1 MPPKKQKQ
9 KPNQKAK
16 ASSSSSKSKPQS
28 SNAPRPATKLQISA
42 ENERRLRRL
51 LLNSGTLP
59 VTSAA
64 PTPENP
70 ISRAQKAKKLRSIYE
85 KLSCEGFTSD
95 QIERALSALNDGAT
109 FEAALDWL
117 CLNLLGNEL
126 PLKFSSGTST
136 VSREGA
142 EGAEGSIS
150 IISTA
155 RADWAP
161 SQPPLTE
168 VDDQILGVSIRT
180 KGSRGDDVMDLG
192 KPSQADWIRQYMKQ
206 QEEQEEWDA
215 LSGDASDDG
224 GSAGEATDP
233 SSRAVSIAKE
243 YHDARL
249 AAVEAKEKGNKKDQ
263 ELAGLRIR
271 KLKQEMS
278 SLGLSDDI
286 LVLVSGDE
294 RTSNCFTDRM
304 QRDSESLLNPNS
316 RALPDE
322 GDVPESAI
330 LDGEPMDEGN
340 MVEQCGLKLSEDVSD
355 PLGIPDPLRVDV
367 QEEEEPGDVD
377 FSNLFCEDP
386 SISTTLPREVLKMQK
401 KERMVQ
407 LVNGQNLAKIDDIWR
422 KGDPGKI
429 PKAVLH
435 QLCQRSGWEAPKY
448 SKVFGNERGFSYAV
462 SVLRT
467 ATGRGKSRKAGG
479 LITLQLPDQYG
490 SFETAEEAQNAVAA
504 FALYRLFPDLPVHQ
518 IVLEPYS
525 SLIMKCQEGETLT
538 NLEHT
543 EDIRRAD
550 FVDSLLSTDNSGPTT
565 SADVSFHEK
574 LVKSQDQETTS
585 ADVSAEKA
593 ERMNYHKQ
601 VESRFLKQDFEG
613 KLKLQRYQEMLKA
626 RAALPIAQLKGHLL
640 HLLKENDVVVV
651 CGETGCGK
659 TTQVPQ
665 FILDDM
671 IASSQGGYCS
681 IVCTQPRRI
690 AAVSVAERV
699 AEERCEPSP
708 GSGGSVVGYQ
718 VRLDSAR
725 SEKTKLLFCT
735 TGILLRKLAGNRDL
749 AGITHV
755 IVDEVHERS
764 LLGDFLLIVLRNL
777 IEQQSSHKTANL
789 KVVLMSAT
797 VDASLFSR
805 YFGNC
810 PVITAEGRSHPVST
824 YFLEDVYEDIKYSLA
839 SDSPVSLTY
848 LTSSK
853 EKIRSGPV
861 HNHRGKKNLVLS
873 SWGDES
879 ILSQSYVNPNY
890 LPSSYENYS
899 DRTRN
904 NLKTLNED
912 VIDYDLLEDLIS
924 YIDEVYPVGAI
935 LVFLPGVAEIYML
948 LDKLAASY
956 RFGSL
961 SSDWLLPLHSSLA
974 PADQRKVFMSPPENI
989 RKVIVAT
996 DIAETS
1002 ITIDDVVYVI
1012 DCGKHKENH
1021 YNPQK
1026 KMSSMVEDWISQANA
1041 RQRRGRAG
1049 RVKPGICFCLY
1060 TRYRFEK
1067 LMRPYQVPE
1076 MLRMPLVELCLQI
1089 KSLSLGDITS
1099 FLLKAIEP
1107 PRKEAITS
1115 AISTLYEVGAI
1126 EGEEELTPLGF
1137 HLAKLPVDVLIGKMM
1152 LYGGIFGCLS
1162 PILSIAAFLSYKSPF
1177 VYPKDEKQNVDRAKS
1192 SLLADKLDNE
1202 NEADVGNRQSDH
1214 LLMMVAYNK
1223 WAKILHEKGAKAANQ
1238 FCNTHFL
1245 SSSVMNMIRDMRVQF
1260 GSLLADI
1267 GFINLPKS
1275 FLNVGKMKDQLDNW
1289 FADLSQP
1296 FNMYSQHSSIVKS
1309 VLCAGLYPN
1318 VAATEEGIIGGALSN
1333 NKTLSTIPA
1342 TKDRPHWYDGRR
1354 EVHIHPSSINSNMK
1368 ASRYPFLVF
1377 LEKVETSKVFLRDTT
1392 IISPYSILLFGGSIN
1407 IQHQTGLVSIDGW
1420 LKLTAPAQTAV
1431 LFKQLRLTLH
1441 SVLKELIRKPEMA
1454 TVVNNE
1460 IVKSII
1466 HLLLEEE
1473 KPLL

>member
-593 ERMNYHKQ
+593 ESMF
-601 VESRFLKQDFEG
+601 SFFC
-613 KLKLQRYQEMLKA
+613 
-626 RAALPIAQLKGHLL
+626 I
-640 HLLKENDVVVV
+640 
-651 CGETGCGK
+651 
-659 TTQVPQ
+659 
-665 FILDDM
+665 IL
-671 IASSQGGYCS
+671 
-681 IVCTQPRRI
+681 
-690 AAVSVAERV
+690 
-699 AEERCEPSP
+699 
-708 GSGGSVVGYQ
+708 
-718 VRLDSAR
+718 
-725 SEKTKLLFCT
+725 
-735 TGILLRKLAGNRDL
+735 
-749 AGITHV
+749 
-755 IVDEVHERS
+755 
-764 LLGDFLLIVLRNL
+764 
-777 IEQQSSHKTANL
+777 
-789 KVVLMSAT
+789 
-797 VDASLFSR
+797 
-805 YFGNC
+805 
-810 PVITAEGRSHPVST
+810 
-824 YFLEDVYEDIKYSLA
+824 
-839 SDSPVSLTY
+839 
-848 LTSSK
+848 
-853 EKIRSGPV
+853 
-861 HNHRGKKNLVLS
+861 
-873 SWGDES
+873 
-879 ILSQSYVNPNY
+879 
-890 LPSSYENYS
+890 
-899 DRTRN
+899 
-904 NLKTLNED
+904 
-912 VIDYDLLEDLIS
+912 
-924 YIDEVYPVGAI
+924 
-935 LVFLPGVAEIYML
+935 
-948 LDKLAASY
+948 
-956 RFGSL
+956 
-961 SSDWLLPLHSSLA
+961 
-974 PADQRKVFMSPPENI
+974 
-989 RKVIVAT
+989 
-996 DIAETS
+996 
-1002 ITIDDVVYVI
+1002 
-1012 DCGKHKENH
+1012 
-1021 YNPQK
+1021 
-1026 KMSSMVEDWISQANA
+1026 
-1041 RQRRGRAG
+1041 
-1049 RVKPGICFCLY
+1049 CF
-1060 TRYRFEK
+1060 
-1067 LMRPYQVPE
+1067 
-1076 MLRMPLVELCLQI
+1076 
-1089 KSLSLGDITS
+1089 
-1099 FLLKAIEP
+1099 
-1107 PRKEAITS
+1107 
-1115 AISTLYEVGAI
+1115 
-1126 EGEEELTPLGF
+1126 
-1137 HLAKLPVDVLIGKMM
+1137 
-1152 LYGGIFGCLS
+1152 
-1162 PILSIAAFLSYKSPF
+1162 
-1177 VYPKDEKQNVDRAKS
+1177 
-1192 SLLADKLDNE
+1192 
-1202 NEADVGNRQSDH
+1202 
-1214 LLMMVAYNK
+1214 
-1223 WAKILHEKGAKAANQ
+1223 
-1238 FCNTHFL
+1238 
-1245 SSSVMNMIRDMRVQF
+1245 
-1260 GSLLADI
+1260 
-1267 GFINLPKS
+1267 
-1275 FLNVGKMKDQLDNW
+1275 
-1289 FADLSQP
+1289 
-1296 FNMYSQHSSIVKS
+1296 
-1309 VLCAGLYPN
+1309 
-1318 VAATEEGIIGGALSN
+1318 
-1333 NKTLSTIPA
+1333 
-1342 TKDRPHWYDGRR
+1342 
-1354 EVHIHPSSINSNMK
+1354 
-1368 ASRYPFLVF
+1368 
-1377 LEKVETSKVFLRDTT
+1377 
-1392 IISPYSILLFGGSIN
+1392 
-1407 IQHQTGLVSIDGW
+1407 
-1420 LKLTAPAQTAV
+1420 
-1431 LFKQLRLTLH
+1431 
-1441 SVLKELIRKPEMA
+1441 
-1454 TVVNNE
+1454 
-1460 IVKSII
+1460 
-1466 HLLLEEE
+1466 
-1473 KPLL
+1473 